1 MTSLLEPLPAPLRWV
16 AEPLATAPEI
26 GRGAGASASE
36 VRQGISRFS
45 GARFSGP
52 KASGSSSS
60 MR

>member
-1 MTSLLEPLPAPLRWV
+1 MTSLLKALPAPLQWV
-16 AEPLATAPEI
+16 AEPLGTTPEI
-26 GRGAGASASE
+26 GRRAGASASE
-36 VRQGISRFS
+36 VRQGVSRFS